1 MSEGIFRKNALQKL
15 SSPEQLDMTITIL
28 KPSSWITLCTLGVLL
43 VTAIIWGIFG
53 SIPEKVNGNGVLI
66 NSSGLTSIT
75 SASGGIVKDVF
86 LEPGEIVHKNQIIA
100 RVERQDLLE
109 QLQIA
114 SQKLV
119 NLQQDYD
126 SSVRLSQRSSGM
138 TDEML
143 AKTEKDLRS
152 VLSTLSVQ
160 ILDAQRKE
168 QNMKSL
174 FDDGLITESLYLSAR
189 NELLTLER
197 QKQET
202 ERQLMDTG
210 VSRVKSTGETD
221 QKRMTLQH
229 QIEELRKQL
238 DIQQEAYQNA
248 TKIVSPVSGRVYEVS
263 IVRGSYVSIG
273 APVALIEPFASDG
286 VSLGATM
293 YFPAQFGKRISR
305 GMNIA
310 VTPATVKQEEY
321 GFIQGIVTSVS
332 EFPVSNQYLL
342 ATLQNQSL
350 VESFIKSG
358 TPIEVKVSLIPDPS
372 TVSGFRWSS
381 SKGPA
386 TTFGTGILCNGYVTV
401 RSLRPFELVIPIIKK
416 KVFGIG
422 EQQ

>member
-1 MSEGIFRKNALQKL
+1 MFRQNALQTL
-15 SSPEQLDMTITIL
+15 SSPEQLDKTITIL
-28 KPSSWITLCTLGVLL
+28 RPSSWITLLTIGVVLL
-43 VTAIIWGIFG
+43 TAIFWGIFG
-53 SIPEKVNGNGVLI
+53 SVPEKVNGNGVLI

-86 LEPGEIVHKNQIIA
+86 LESGGTVRKGQIIA

-109 QLQIA
+109 QLQIS
-114 SQKLV
+114 SQRLV

-152 VLSTLSVQ
+152 VLSTLSMQ

-174 FDDGLITESLYLSAR
+174 FEDGLITEALYLSAR

-210 VSRVKSTGETD
+210 VSRIKTSGESD
-221 QKRMTLQH
+221 QHKMTLQH
-229 QIEELRKQL
+229 QIDEARKQL

-248 TKIVSPVSGRVYEVS
+248 TRIVSPVSGTVYEVS
-263 IVRGSYVSIG
+263 IARGSYVPSGASI
-273 APVALIEPFASDG
+273 ALIEPFASDG
-286 VSLGATM
+286 FSLEATV
-293 YFPAQFGKRISR
+293 FFSAQEGKRIKR

-310 VTPATVKQEEY
+310 VSPSTVKVEEY
-321 GFIQGIVTSVS
+321 GYIQGIVTNVS
-332 EFPVSNQYLL
+332 EFPVSQQYLIS
-342 ATLQNQSL
+342 TLQNQAL
-350 VESFIKSG
+350 AEVFVKDG
-358 TPIEVKVSLIPDPS
+358 APIEVKVSLIPDPS
-372 TVSGFRWSS
+372 TKSGFRWSS
-381 SKGPA
+381 SKGPDIA
-386 TTFGTGILCNGYVTV
+386 LGTGILCNGSVIV
-401 RSLRPFELVIPIIKK
+401 RNQRPFELVVPLAKK
-416 KVFGIG
+416 KLLGIG
-422 EQQ
+422 DKGERK